1 MSLVSR
7 LAAAGAGAPQ
17 NQGQRAWQSGSE
29 SRKSQNICATGLPKS
44 DATALVNTENTQTPS
59 KQPERRQ
66 LPELTLL
73 RHSPLELVWPGWPL
87 EGALLESASRRY
99 NKFPQQHVFHDFALF
114 HWQACGRSIE
124 RHTMPPSL
132 VSVISRHSAVPDV
145 ATHI

>member
-1 MSLVSR
+1 MSTRYRLICPSLHVSG
-7 LAAAGAGAPQ
+7 LAAGC
-17 NQGQRAWQSGSE
+17 SGCRGTSK
-29 SRKSQNICATGLPKS
+29 SRSTGVAKWKLVLKIANICATGLPKS
-44 DATALVNTENTQTPS
+44 DATALVKTENTKTPS

-124 RHTMPPSL
+124 RHTMSQSL
-132 VSVISRHSAVPDV
+132 VSVSS
-145 ATHI
+145 